1 MKKNI
6 LEQRE
11 SIRSFCCL
19 EHLKHMAFRRFVLP
33 LVVLLLALG
42 TAAQFTHA
50 AAPGKGAGK
59 GSGAGGDDRIVER
72 VTVRNVQIP
81 VRVFDGKKPVDGL
94 TKEDFRLLL
103 GGKPVPVNAFYEV
116 RNQLKKVVPGAAL
129 SATMD
134 NPPRLFVLLFN
145 LSDHHQDLDGI
156 LDKMFTDIVR
166 PGDRIIAVTNHY
178 FLSEWV
184 VKDPAAAR
192 TKIRDILTKETSK
205 LATEV
210 TWLENELKSIAARLK
225 SRLDDPEERKIKSFP
240 THLFQEFFLEYR
252 LVLGDIKENY
262 LALPLNQYI
271 RIAEYLKG
279 QRVQKWVLNFYQIS
293 HFPLISTFSELA
305 QLVDKYQSGER
316 DEVGKNAEIS
326 VAQNPGPINPAKMY
340 LYDAKTSSGTVKNL
354 AKGLDAW
361 LNRRNDMLTNDI
373 SKTFLNTGATF
384 HTMLLK
390 PIHPGFSDDY
400 KYEPFASETEVILKK
415 LSHMTGG
422 SILVSNKMADFVKD
436 IVTREDV
443 LYMLSYVPP
452 AQSRQKALLE
462 VRVKGKNYRVV
473 YDDQKRREKFSDA
486 KKILDENNPDV
497 EIDSVK
503 LNDNT
508 LTVTLKNIKLID
520 YEGDTYGAVQAR
532 IRISDENAK
541 VIEDFERV
549 FKGIKEEGVF
559 QAKLPELGR
568 GRFNIVLEVKD
579 LFSLKHAISG
589 EAISIEKN

>member
-1 MKKNI
+1 MKRKGAKQADRIKSLGYMKNI
-6 LEQRE
+6 RHAAF
-11 SIRSFCCL
+11 RSFL
-19 EHLKHMAFRRFVLP
+19 LRM
-33 LVVLLLALG
+33 VVLLLTLG
-42 TAAQFTHA
+42 TLALFSHA
-50 AAPGKGAGK
+50 AGPGKDN
-59 GSGAGGDDRIVER
+59 GGDDRIVER
-72 VTVRNVQIP
+72 VTVRNIQIP
-81 VRVFDGKKPVDGL
+81 IRVFDGKKPVDGL
-94 TKEDFRLLL
+94 KKEDFQLLL
-103 GGKPVPVNAFYEV
+103 GGKSVPVNGFYEV
-116 RNQLKKVVPGAAL
+116 RNQLKKVVPGAAV

-145 LSDHHQDLDGI
+145 LSDHHQDLEGI
-156 LDKMFTDIVR
+156 LDTLFTDIVR
-166 PGDRIIAVTNHY
+166 RDDRIIVITNHF

-192 TKIRDILTKETSK
+192 TKIAGILTKETSK

-210 TWLENELKSIAARLK
+210 AWFENELKSIAARLK
-225 SRLDDPEERKIKSFP
+225 SRLDDPEERKIQTFP
-240 THLFQEFFLEYR
+240 THLFQEFFLEYQ
-252 LVLGDIKENY
+252 LVLSDIKENY
-262 LALPLNQYI
+262 LALPLNQFI

-293 HFPLISTFSELA
+293 HFPLLSTFGELTH
-305 QLVDKYQSGER
+305 LVDKYQSGER
-316 DEVGKNAEIS
+316 DEVGQAAEEAVS
-326 VAQNPGPINPAKMY
+326 AESRGPDPMKVY
-340 LYDAKTSSGTVKNL
+340 LYDAKSSSKTVTGL
-354 AKGLDAW
+354 AKGFDSW
-361 LNRRNDMLTNDI
+361 IRKRDDMLTNDI
-373 SKTFLNTGATF
+373 SKAFLNTGATF

-390 PIHPGFSDDY
+390 PINPGFSDDY

-422 SILVSNKMADFVKD
+422 SILVSNKMKDFVKD
-436 IVTREDV
+436 VVTREDV

-452 AQSRQKALLE
+452 AKAGKKALLE

-508 LTVTLKNIKLID
+508 LTVTLKNIKLIE